1 MNNNN
6 KNDIIA
12 VFTLLDMAEYYDVLE
27 TAINNIKD
35 RIVDFDNTY
44 FMLWGEP
51 YEDVDCFNS
60 EKEANDYLLY
70 TMEGKK
76 KFTKYSGEYTLTKGE
91 KYLVVMS

>member
-1 MNNNN
+1 MNNN

-44 FMLWGEP
+44 FMLWGDP